1 MKNIWFVVPL
11 YNEDEVLE
19 ESAKKLLEQR
29 EHLINS
35 SKISEES
42 KILFVDDGSTDKSW
56 DIIETLHENNFA
68 IKGIKLAKNSGQQN
82 ALFAGYDFVNGK
94 CDALIS
100 FDIDLQDD
108 IEILDEI
115 IDKYE
120 QEDFE
125 LILITHNNR
134 KKDSFLKSATANC
147 FYNLMKFLGA
157 NLVKNH
163 SEYRLVDKK
172 VLSRLLQFKE
182 TNLFLRGIIPSLTN
196 KICIIETERKE
207 RVLGEPKYNFF
218 SSLNLALNGITA
230 LTIKPIRLIFLLGFI
245 VMLFS
250 LFADTIELFA
260 ICLIGGLQLISIG
273 LVGEYV
279 AKVNL
284 ETKNRPKYF
293 VEKEL

>member
-19 ESAKKLLEQR
+19 DSVKKLLEQR
-29 EHLINS
+29 EHLISLN
-35 SKISEES
+35 KISAES

-56 DIIETLHENNFA
+56 DIIENLHENNSA
-68 IKGIKLAKNSGQQN
+68 VKAIKLAKNSGQQN
-82 ALFAGYDFVNGK
+82 ALFAGYEFANGK

-108 IEILDEI
+108 IEILDKI

-120 QEDFE
+120 QNSCE
-125 LILITHNNR
+125 LVLVTHNNR
-134 KKDSFLKSATANC
+134 KSDSFLKSATANC

-163 SEYRLVDKK
+163 SEYRLIDKK
-172 VLSRLLQFKE
+172 VLSRLLKYKE

-207 RVLGEPKYNFF
+207 RILGEPKYNFF
-218 SSLNLALNGITA
+218 SSLNLALDGITA
-230 LTIKPIRLIFLLGFI
+230 LTIKPIRLIFILGFI
-245 VMLFS
+245 VMFFS

-260 ICLIGGLQLISIG
+260 ICLIGGFQLISIG

-293 VEKEL
+293 IEKEL

>member
-29 EHLINS
+29 EHLIS
-35 SKISEES
+35 SNKISEDS

-56 DIIETLHENNFA
+56 DIIENLHENNSA

-82 ALFAGYDFVNGK
+82 ALFAGYEFANGK

-108 IEILDEI
+108 IEILDKI

-120 QEDFE
+120 QNSCE
-125 LILITHNNR
+125 LVLVTHNNR

-163 SEYRLVDKK
+163 SEYRLIDKK
-172 VLSRLLQFKE
+172 VLSRLLQYKE

-196 KICIIETERKE
+196 NICIIETERKE
-207 RVLGEPKYNFF
+207 RILGEPKYNFF
-218 SSLNLALNGITA
+218 SSLNLALDGITA

-245 VMLFS
+245 VMFFS